1 MKMDYQI
8 PVCSRCWGIICT
20 CAPDE
25 GQYPKRFVTVSQWAK
40 LHGVSLDDLE
50 EAEEAL
56 AKIKRQL
63 ITLDSE
69 YGKDFDE

>member
-1 MKMDYQI
+1 
-8 PVCSRCWGIICT
+8 
-20 CAPDE
+20 
-25 GQYPKRFVTVSQWAK
+25 VTVSQWAK